1 MCKER
6 GSDWYVK
13 WVQSLAFC
21 RWKQHKY
28 KEALTLFHEQAVCSA
43 LCDALCNAACNA
55 LWQCTTQCS
64 VQCTVQCTVPCT
76 VHHSSAW
83 HEQEGIVGASAAL
96 CENIGHTYSSMGDL
110 AKAEEY
116 FVRSIE
122 LLKVHCGTHHG
133 MHCRM
138 HYEEYLVR

>member
-1 MCKER
+1 MHC
-6 GSDWYVK
+6 VMH
-13 WVQSLAFC
+13 C
-21 RWKQHKY
+21 N
-28 KEALTLFHEQAVCSA
+28 
-43 LCDALCNAACNA
+43 ALCNAHCNA
-55 LWQCTTQCS
+55 PCNAPRDAQWQCI
-64 VQCTVQCTVPCT
+64 VQCTGQCTVQCTGQCTVPCT

-122 LLKVHCGTHHG
+122 LLKVHCGMHHG
-133 MHCRM
+133 MHHVL